1 MQEFLVFRLYGPM
14 ISWGD
19 IAVGEVR
26 RSTLHPSRSAV
37 LGLVSAA
44 IGIKREEFK
53 KLRVLFDGYD
63 MAVKVISVGTS
74 FVDFHTVSVPS
85 GKMPGYIATRRDE
98 IAFFC
103 EQSRSHA
110 KTSRPNPVLSYRE
123 YRCDALSIIALRP
136 RITAPYSLHEIQAKL
151 IRPEYVLY
159 LGRKSCPLS
168 LPLKPQ
174 ILTTEGFKAAL
185 DNAQF
190 PPIVST
196 HDGSDISNRYIA
208 EIPVRYYW
216 ENEAG
221 DMTPQQT
228 HERYDEPISRTRWQF
243 APRKEYLMTEGGGK

>member
-1 MQEFLVFRLYGPM
+1 MPEFLVFRLYGPLAA
-14 ISWGD
+14 WGD

-26 RSTLHPSRSAV
+26 RSAPNPSRSAV

-44 IGIKREEFK
+44 FGIQRDEPE
-53 KLRVLFDGYD
+53 KLSTLFNGYD
-63 MAVKVISVGTS
+63 LAVKVLSVGTMLK
-74 FVDFHTVSVPS
+74 DYHTVQVPDS
-85 GKMPGYIATRRDE
+85 AGKRRYYTRRDE
-98 IAFFC
+98 IIFG
-103 EQSRSHA
+103 RDRIG
-110 KTSRPNPVLSYRE
+110 TILTTRE